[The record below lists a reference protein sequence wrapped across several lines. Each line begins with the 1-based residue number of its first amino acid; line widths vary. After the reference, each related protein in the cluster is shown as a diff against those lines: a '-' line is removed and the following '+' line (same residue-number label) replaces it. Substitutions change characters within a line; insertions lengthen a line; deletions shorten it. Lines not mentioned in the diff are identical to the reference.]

1 MKRLFA
7 LPVLLPL
14 SAASA
19 GPERYQVDAQVH
31 IDGRLIGTPRLLV
44 NEGVAGTV
52 EMAGLE
58 GYRFVASV
66 SRDARTGRYHLR
78 TEIAQPTAAAGH
90 LLAAPPARHR
100 RTGRPGALQ
109 PRGASPLSYP
119 LRSGPLIPPR
129 PCPPPDRSS

>member
-78 TEIAQPTAAAGH
+78 TEIAQPTANGGWQVVARPQVTFSLH
-90 LLAAPPARHR
+90 HPLATGGRVGRVRYSLAVLR
-100 RTGRPGALQ
+100 R
-109 PRGASPLSYP
+109 
-119 LRSGPLIPPR
+119 
-129 PCPPPDRSS
+129 